1 MNRRIRFF
9 ALLLTA
15 FALLSFVSSCGRTEK
30 ENTVKTISIGVVVY
44 RKDDTFISSL
54 CTYLEECAKK
64 KENETGNKINLNI
77 MESQS
82 SQTIQNDQV
91 DGFLSRDYR
100 VICVNM
106 VDRTAAA
113 VIVDKAKKAD
123 VPVVFFN
130 REPVDEDIRMWEKA
144 YYVGADAA
152 VSGSIQ
158 GQIIANAYRADPRS
172 IDKNGDGVIQ
182 YVMLEGEQ
190 GHQDALL
197 RTEYSV
203 KALVDA
209 GLRVEKL
216 ANDTANWQRAQGT
229 AKMTQW
235 IAKYGSRIEVV
246 LSNNDDMALGAI
258 DAIKESPLK
267 AHPPVVVG
275 VDATQPGL
283 DAIKNGT
290 MLGTAFNDAQ
300 KQAEAIFNLSY
311 SFATGGGVPSSVKLT
326 QQHYVYIPYKMVTKA
341 NLADVK
347 E

>member
-1 MNRRIRFF
+1 
-9 ALLLTA
+9 
-15 FALLSFVSSCGRTEK
+15 
-30 ENTVKTISIGVVVY
+30 
-44 RKDDTFISSL
+44 
-54 CTYLEECAKK
+54 
-64 KENETGNKINLNI
+64 
-77 MESQS
+77 
-82 SQTIQNDQV
+82 
-91 DGFLSRDYR
+91 
-100 VICVNM
+100 
-106 VDRTAAA
+106 
-113 VIVDKAKKAD
+113 
-123 VPVVFFN
+123 
-130 REPVDEDIRMWEKA
+130 MWEKA

-152 VSGSIQ
+152 ASGTIQ
-158 GQIIANAYRADPRS
+158 GQIIASAYQKDPRS

-197 RTEYSV
+197 RTEFSV
-203 KALVDA
+203 KKLVDA

-229 AKMTQW
+229 AKMSQW

-267 AHPPVVVG
+267 SHPPVVVG

-283 DAIKNGT
+283 EAIKNGT

-300 KQAEAIFNLSY
+300 RQAEAIFDLSY

-326 QQHYVYIPYKMVTKA
+326 QQHYVYIPYKEITKA
-341 NLADVK
+341 NLSDVK